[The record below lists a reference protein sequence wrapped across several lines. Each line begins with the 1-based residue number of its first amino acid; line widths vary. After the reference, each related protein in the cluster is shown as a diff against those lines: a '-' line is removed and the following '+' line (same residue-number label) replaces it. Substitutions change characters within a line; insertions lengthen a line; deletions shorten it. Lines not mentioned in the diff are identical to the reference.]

1 MNEQNTEK
9 WSSNSKYFLRELSV
23 GARHE
28 SDSYELTMEW
38 SG

>member
-1 MNEQNTEK
+1 MNEQNTKK
-9 WSSNSKYFLRELSV
+9 WSSNSQCFLRELSV

-28 SDSYELTMEW
+28 SGSCELTMEW